1 MKGGGRAMKLNV
13 YELIGENCLTMGDGQ
28 KVYDLIHSEL
38 SANRFVEL
46 DFTKVGVFA
55 SPFFNVAIGQ
65 LLRDIKSED
74 LNCLLKVSNMTPAGL
89 AVLRR
94 VLENSKRYY
103 SDEKTRKAVD
113 EILLEKVENL

>member
-1 MKGGGRAMKLNV
+1 MKLNI
-13 YELIGENCLTMGDGQ
+13 YELVGENCITMEDGQ
-28 KVYDLIHSEL
+28 KVYDLIHPEL
-38 SANRFVEL
+38 LTGRRVEL
-46 DFTKVGVFA
+46 DFTDVSVFA
-55 SPFFNVAIGQ
+55 SPFLNVAIGQ

-74 LNCLLKVSNMTPAGL
+74 LNRLLKVSNMTSAGL

-94 VLENSKRYY
+94 VIENSKRYY

>member
-1 MKGGGRAMKLNV
+1 M
-13 YELIGENCLTMGDGQ
+13 
-28 KVYDLIHSEL
+28 
-38 SANRFVEL
+38 EL

-74 LNCLLKVSNMTPAGL
+74 LNRLLKVSNMTPAGL

-94 VLENSKRYY
+94 VIENSKRYY
-103 SDEKTRKAVD
+103 SDEKHAKPLTKFCLKRWRTFSVRK
-113 EILLEKVENL
+113 LLNSGSNN